1 MLTPKGRSAS
11 ITDSLWVKWLGYQT
25 VLLITLMQAQKPKAI
40 VYCRVSSKEQEDTG
54 YSLDAQK
61 KLLEEH
67 GEKHGFQVVKHF
79 RISESASGKQIRIKF
94 NEMLK
99 YASNNRVSVILCEKV
114 DRLTRNLKDAA
125 VVDDWIKAE
134 DNRQIHCVKENFI
147 LSRNTKAHE
156 NLVWDMKVAIARFY
170 TNNLSE
176 EVLKGQKEKIAQGW
190 LPTKPPLGY
199 KTIGEKGHKI
209 HIPDEEKAP
218 LIAKMFEL
226 YATGNYSIKFLL
238 EEMWKQGLKN
248 TDGNKVGKTRMH
260 KLLSEP
266 FYCGKLRWNGKVS
279 PGNQEPIISE
289 ELFEEVQK
297 RLCRKYKNPQYKK
310 HEHVWKAKVECG
322 ECGGTVSWY
331 EKKGNAY
338 GECKHYRPCSQR
350 GTTRQDS
357 LEEQLFPLFDK
368 VAPKNER
375 VLGWLEQALKESHVD
390 EIKLYDSQRRNLNEQ
405 HEKLQRRLEAI
416 YEDKIDQ
423 KITVEFY
430 ERKFK
435 EYTEEKNAVLKQ
447 LQKLDDGNAQYYE
460 AGYAIHELAVRAKE
474 IYQSK
479 RVTVEDKRLLL
490 SHIFSNVLLKDRKAE
505 GKYTL
510 AFEFLAEWMPKLNN
524 NFELQESG
532 LNKHKTDEFE
542 HVGSMWLRGWGSN
555 PRPTG

>member
-1 MLTPKGRSAS
+1 MKS
-11 ITDSLWVKWLGYQT
+11 IL
-25 VLLITLMQAQKPKAI
+25 
-40 VYCRVSSKEQEDTG
+40 YCRVSSKEQEETG
-54 YSLDAQK
+54 YSLPAQE
-61 KLLEEH
+61 KLLSAYSERT
-67 GEKHGFQVVKHF
+67 GYSVDKVFA
-79 RISESASGKQIRIKF
+79 ISESASGKKQREVFTQMMVYVQKQG
-94 NEMLK
+94 LK
-99 YASNNRVSVILCEKV
+99 IIICEKV
-114 DRLTRNLKDAA
+114 DRLTRSFKDA
-125 VVDDWIKAE
+125 VMIDEWLEDDE
-134 DNRQIHCVKENFI
+134 ERQVHLVKDSLI
-147 LSRNTKAHE
+147 LHKNSRSQEKLNWGIRILFAK
-156 NLVWDMKVAIARFY
+156 NYID
-170 TNNLSE
+170 NLSE
-176 EVLKGQKEKIAQGW
+176 EVKKGQKEKIAQGW

-297 RLCRKYKNPQYKK
+297 RLCRKYNNPQYKK

-405 HEKLQRRLEAI
+405 HEKLERRLEAI

-490 SHIFSNVLLKDRKAE
+490 SHIFSNVLLKDRKAD

-510 AFEFLAEWMPKLNN
+510 AFEFLAEWMPKLNK

-555 PRPTG
+555 PRPT